1 MPVAQV
7 NGLQLDYELIGDP
20 AAPPL
25 LLVMGLGMPAALWPD
40 EFLQALLARG
50 LRVIRFDNRDSGGST
65 RLDGVRGMNVPR
77 AIVRALLRRPV
88 PSPYDLDDMARDAA
102 GLLDHLGIES
112 AHVAGISMGGMIA
125 QVLAARQPQ
134 RVRSLVSIMSSTGNP
149 QRKIAFGKRWALQ
162 AILRAPP
169 PPDDIEAMVQHLTRV
184 FSVIGSPG
192 YPIDPSAV
200 RPHFERVARRGLYRE
215 GTERQLLAILG
226 SGDRRAM
233 LRQVAAPTL
242 VVHGADDPLVPLAAG
257 LDTARHI
264 GGARMEVVPGMGHD
278 IPMELTTFLAARIA
292 EHCRSATA
300 APQTDLPPRATGRPP
315 PTPA

>member
-1 MPVAQV
+1 MPVAAV
-7 NGLQLDYELIGDP
+7 NGLQIDYEVLGDP
-20 AAPPL
+20 SAPPL
-25 LLVMGLGMPAALWPD
+25 LLVMGLGMPAALWP
-40 EFLQALLARG
+40 EELLQALLDRG

-65 RLDGVRGMNVPR
+65 RLVGARGMNVAG

-149 QRKIAFGKRWALQ
+149 QRKVAFGKRWALQ
-162 AILRAPP
+162 AILKPP
-169 PPDDIEAMVQHLTRV
+169 PPAGDIEAMVQHLTRV

-192 YPIDPSAV
+192 YPIDPATV

-226 SGDRRAM
+226 SGDRRAL
-233 LRQVAAPTL
+233 LRQITAPTL
-242 VVHGADDPLVPLAAG
+242 VLHGAADPLVPLGAG
-257 LDTARHI
+257 LDTANYI
-264 GGARMEVVPGMGHD
+264 SGARMEVVPGMGHD
-278 IPMELTTFLAARIA
+278 IPIELATFMAARIA
-292 EHCRSATA
+292 EHCRSATT
-300 APQTDLPPRATGRPP
+300 APPTAFPP
-315 PTPA
+315 PPSGPPSPPA

>member
-1 MPVAQV
+1 MPIAAV
-7 NGLQLDYELIGDP
+7 NGLQIDYEVLGDP
-20 AAPPL
+20 SAPPL

-40 EFLQALLARG
+40 ELLQALLDRG

-65 RLDGVRGMNVPR
+65 RLAGARGMNVAG
-77 AIVRALLRRPV
+77 AILRALLRRPV

-162 AILRAPP
+162 AILKPP
-169 PPDDIEAMVQHLTRV
+169 PPAGDIEAMVQHLTRV

-192 YPIDPSAV
+192 YPIDPVAI

-233 LRQVAAPTL
+233 LRQVTAPTL
-242 VVHGADDPLVPLAAG
+242 VVHGAADPLVPLEAG
-257 LDTARHI
+257 LDTANHI
-264 GGARMEVVPGMGHD
+264 RGARMEVVPGMGHD
-278 IPMELTTFLAARIA
+278 IPMPLTTFMAARIA
-292 EHCRSATA
+292 EHCRSARNTPPTA
-300 APQTDLPPRATGRPP
+300 FPP
-315 PTPA
+315 PTVPGPPSPPA

>member
-1 MPVAQV
+1 MPVAAV
-7 NGLQLDYELIGDP
+7 NGLQIDYEVLGDP
-20 AAPPL
+20 SAPPL
-25 LLVMGLGMPAALWPD
+25 LLVMGLGMPAALWP
-40 EFLQALLARG
+40 EELLQALLDRG

-65 RLDGVRGMNVPR
+65 RLAGTRGMNVAG

-125 QVLAARQPQ
+125 QVLASRQPR

-162 AILRAPP
+162 AILKPP
-169 PPDDIEAMVQHLTRV
+169 PPAGDIDAMVQHLTRV

-192 YPIDPSAV
+192 YPIDPVAV

-233 LRQVAAPTL
+233 LRQITAPTL
-242 VVHGADDPLVPLAAG
+242 VIHGAADPLVPLAAG
-257 LDTARHI
+257 LDTADHVR
-264 GGARMEVVPGMGHD
+264 GARMEVVPGMGHD
-278 IPMELTTFLAARIA
+278 IPMELTTFMAARIA
-292 EHCRSATA
+292 EHCRSATT
-300 APQTDLPPRATGRPP
+300 APPTAFPP
-315 PTPA
+315 PTVPGPPSPPA

>member
-1 MPVAQV
+1 MPIAAV
-7 NGLQLDYELIGDP
+7 NGLQIDYEVLGDP
-20 AAPPL
+20 SAPPL

-40 EFLQALLARG
+40 ELLQALLDRG

-65 RLDGVRGMNVPR
+65 RLAGARGMNVAG
-77 AIVRALLRRPV
+77 AILRALLRRPV

-102 GLLDHLGIES
+102 GLLDHIGIES

-162 AILRAPP
+162 AILKPP
-169 PPDDIEAMVQHLTRV
+169 PPAGDIEAMVQHLTRV

-192 YPIDPSAV
+192 YPIDPVAI

-233 LRQVAAPTL
+233 LRQVTAPTL
-242 VVHGADDPLVPLAAG
+242 VVHGAADPLVPLAAG
-257 LDTARHI
+257 LDTANHI
-264 GGARMEVVPGMGHD
+264 RGARMEVVPGMGHD
-278 IPMELTTFLAARIA
+278 IPMPLTTFMAARIA
-292 EHCRSATA
+292 EHCRSARTA
-300 APQTDLPPRATGRPP
+300 PPTAFPP
-315 PTPA
+315 PTVPGPPSPPA